1 MTGYL
6 KEAAELKNAHKN
18 SFVDSFA
25 NQISMKIDE
34 LKNKQEADLLKTK
47 QIKAEI

>member
-1 MTGYL
+1 VTGYL
-6 KEAAELKNAHKN
+6 KEAAELKQTNKN

-34 LKNKQEADLLKTK
+34 LKIKQEADLLKAK
-47 QIKAEI
+47 